1 MRIYMAMLGG
11 FAAEYQRKI
20 KDRKPQKAGKAQSSI
35 IKAQD
40 GQRLNNCARISGA
53 CVSPEEKQ
61 ITHAKK
67 HSKTAKHSSK
77 AGIVRRR
84 GKLRRVR

>member
-1 MRIYMAMLGG
+1 MRIYMAMLDG

-20 KDRKPQKAGKAQSSI
+20 KDRKPQKARNGLI
-35 IKAQD
+35 LPKAQD
-40 GQRLNNCARISGA
+40 GQRLYNCARILGA
-53 CVSPEEKQ
+53 CTPPKEKQ
-61 ITHAKK
+61 IVHAKK

-77 AGIVRRR
+77 AGIVRRC